1 MVSMKKIKILVLA
14 TALLITGSSA
24 VALADNTCSGVKTAV
39 INCGSDGGIIKS
51 FLITVVNFLAVGVG
65 LAVVTGIV
73 VGAVMYTTAAGSA
86 DQAKKGIG
94 YIRNA
99 VIALLL
105 FIFLSALVNFLVPG
119 GLF

>member
-1 MVSMKKIKILVLA
+1 MKKIKIILVLA
-14 TALLITGSSA
+14 CLLFIGSGN
-24 VALADNTCSGVKTAV
+24 VALAASKSCGGVDTSVLSCDSGGNPVNNLLVA
-39 INCGSDGGIIKS
+39 
-51 FLITVVNFLAVGVG
+51 LVNFLAIGVG

-73 VGAVMYTTAAGSA
+73 VGAIMYTTAGSSA

-99 VIALLL
+99 IIALVLY
-105 FIFLSALVNFLVPG
+105 IFLFAGVNYLVPG